1 LSADPKIENTDSVIM
16 RHIKW
21 YLDENNFHAIERIQQ
36 SETVDEDEESAQ
48 RSEITTLSNLEET
61 LKEQ

>member
-1 LSADPKIENTDSVIM
+1 LLADPKIENTDSVIM

-21 YLDENNFHAIERIQQ
+21 YLDEKNYVTLERIQQ
-36 SETVDEDEESAQ
+36 SETVDEDEESGQ
-48 RSEITTLSNLEET
+48 RNDITTLSKLEET